1 MAAPAT
7 TITHTR
13 GSSLADRVPAAGLVI
28 LAILGF
34 QLGAVVAKPAIEDVG
49 PLHPVFIRILLGAI
63 FLLAWKRPYAAIGR
77 REFALICAT
86 GVTMVINNLVMYA
99 AIERIPVGI
108 AVAIGFWG
116 PMVLALH
123 GSRRPLDV
131 VWVALAVA
139 GILLF
144 TPLADAS
151 FDTTGLLFA
160 VVAGA
165 GFGATLVFASR
176 LGHAIGP
183 IPAAGMAM
191 LFGSIVLAPVSIAGG
206 LSDAFSVEFVWR
218 MLIVGVSINLFGF
231 AAEYTALTRV
241 RPGLYAI
248 LISTEPAVGAI
259 LGLVILG
266 EHIGWLGAA
275 GIGAVA
281 AASIGASRTHTQ
293 ARKRE
298 GAEARS

>member
-1 MAAPAT
+1 VTAPAA
-7 TITHTR
+7 IADHPR
-13 GSSLADRVPAAGLVI
+13 SSSLTDRVPAAALVV

-34 QLGAVVAKPAIEDVG
+34 QLGAVIAKPAIEDVG
-49 PLHPVFIRILLGAI
+49 PLHTTFVRILPGAL
-63 FLLAWKRPYAAIGR
+63 FLLAWRRPYASIGR
-77 REFALICAT
+77 RELGLICAT
-86 GVTMVINNLVMYA
+86 GVTMVFNNLVMYA

-108 AVAIGFWG
+108 AIAVGFWG

-151 FDTTGLLFA
+151 FDTTGILLA
-160 VVAGA
+160 VLGGA
-165 GFGATLVFASR
+165 GFGASLVFASR

-191 LFGSIVLAPVSIAGG
+191 LFGSIVLAPFSIAGG
-206 LSDAFSVEFVWR
+206 LGDAISTEFIWR
-218 MLIVGVSINLFGF
+218 MLIVGVSYNLFGI
-231 AAEYTALTRV
+231 AGEYTALTRV
-241 RPGLYAI
+241 RPSLYAI

-259 LGLVILG
+259 LGLAILG

-281 AASIGASRTHTQ
+281 AASIGASRTH
-293 ARKRE
+293 AR
-298 GAEARS
+298 